1 MHINSVN
8 QKKKKQLNHK
18 IFSDFA
24 DINSELAL

>member
-8 QKKKKQLNHK
+8 QKKKQLNHK